1 MKPRLAFL
9 GVISILCLLAQTQA
23 QSESAAA
30 FIGTWVGTQSWAM
43 EDSAPNAQAK
53 TPVELTIAM
62 TDGKLTGKMTPFL
75 GGTEGATLI
84 KAEVVGGRL
93 IAAGIFDVER
103 PTPLV
108 AAINAQRR
116 VPNWKENVQ
125 VAFEFTTDRTD
136 LKGTADLHVG
146 EVPWLKFK
154 YELSKKR
161 SRYP

>member
-1 MKPRLAFL
+1 MKSRLALL
-9 GVISILCLLAQTQA
+9 GVISVLCLIAQTQA
-23 QSESAAA
+23 QSESATA
-30 FIGTWVGTQSWAM
+30 FVGTWVGTQSWAM
-43 EDSAPNAQAK
+43 ENAAPNAQPN

-75 GGTEGATLI
+75 GGTEGATLF

-93 IAAGIFDVER
+93 IAAGILGGER

-116 VPNWKENVQ
+116 VTNWKESVQ
-125 VAFEFTTDRTD
+125 IAFEFTTDRTD

-154 YELSKKR
+154 YDLSKKR